1 MDIRTTIAQMTL
13 EEKAG
18 LLSGLDFWHTKP
30 VERLGVASCVLSDGP
45 HGLRK
50 QAEKVDHLGIHNSIK
65 AVCFPAGCATAASFD
80 RELLRTLGE
89 AIGDSCQHEQLSV
102 VLGPAVNIKRS
113 PLCGRNFEY
122 YSEDPFLAGEA
133 AASFIQG
140 VQSRNVGASVKH
152 FAANSQEH
160 RRMSSD
166 SVIDERTLREIYLP
180 AFEAAVRK
188 AGVWTVMCSY
198 NRLNGTFT
206 SENRWLLTDLLR
218 GEWGFDGYVMS
229 DWGAVSDRVAGVA
242 AGLDLEMPGSSGE
255 NDRLI
260 VQAVREGRLSE
271 ELVNLCCEHILTV
284 NERYRKNRAPKT
296 PWDMAAQHALARKL
310 AAECMVLLKND
321 RDLLPLHKGQKLAV
335 IGKFAKQPRFQ
346 GGGSSHIK
354 AAQISAAWDELRLW
368 PHAVYAD
375 GYALD
380 TGDTDEALL
389 KEAEAAARE
398 ADVALVFAGLPDRY
412 ESEGYDRTHLRM
424 PENQDTLIRR
434 VAAANPN
441 TVVVLHNGAPVE
453 MPWLGQ
459 VPAVLEAYL
468 GGQAVGGATVD
479 VLSGAVNPSGR
490 LPESFPLHLE
500 DNPSYLWYGGEKDTA
515 EYREGVF
522 VGYRWYDK
530 KAMPVLFPFGHGL
543 SYTTFRYE
551 NLRLS
556 AAEMWDTDTLTVSVD
571 VTNTGLVPGKEVV
584 QLYIADRE
592 STVIRP
598 ARELKEFAKVSIAPG
613 ETQTVRFSLGKRAFA
628 YWNTTLHDWH
638 VETGVFAVQIGRS
651 SRDIALEKEVTVLST
666 VALPQKVTLDTIF
679 MDLLPDPISA
689 AILQPLI
696 DKSGIGVMDD
706 SPAGRE
712 AITAEMQAA
721 ILHYMPLRAMVSFAG
736 GKITF
741 TDLNAVVEQ
750 LNRPR
755 A

>member
-1 MDIRTTIAQMTL
+1 
-13 EEKAG
+13 
-18 LLSGLDFWHTKP
+18 
-30 VERLGVASCVLSDGP
+30 
-45 HGLRK
+45 
-50 QAEKVDHLGIHNSIK
+50 
-65 AVCFPAGCATAASFD
+65 
-80 RELLRTLGE
+80 
-89 AIGDSCQHEQLSV
+89 
-102 VLGPAVNIKRS
+102 
-113 PLCGRNFEY
+113 
-122 YSEDPFLAGEA
+122 
-133 AASFIQG
+133 
-140 VQSRNVGASVKH
+140 
-152 FAANSQEH
+152 
-160 RRMSSD
+160 
-166 SVIDERTLREIYLP
+166 
-180 AFEAAVRK
+180 
-188 AGVWTVMCSY
+188 
-198 NRLNGTFT
+198 
-206 SENRWLLTDLLR
+206 
-218 GEWGFDGYVMS
+218 
-229 DWGAVSDRVAGVA
+229 
-242 AGLDLEMPGSSGE
+242 
-255 NDRLI
+255 
-260 VQAVREGRLSE
+260 
-271 ELVNLCCEHILTV
+271 
-284 NERYRKNRAPKT
+284 
-296 PWDMAAQHALARKL
+296 
-310 AAECMVLLKND
+310 
-321 RDLLPLHKGQKLAV
+321 
-335 IGKFAKQPRFQ
+335 
-346 GGGSSHIK
+346 
-354 AAQISAAWDELRLW
+354 
-368 PHAVYAD
+368 
-375 GYALD
+375 
-380 TGDTDEALL
+380 
-389 KEAEAAARE
+389 
-398 ADVALVFAGLPDRY
+398 
-412 ESEGYDRTHLRM
+412 
-424 PENQDTLIRR
+424 
-434 VAAANPN
+434 
-441 TVVVLHNGAPVE
+441 
-453 MPWLGQ
+453 
-459 VPAVLEAYL
+459 VLEAYL